1 MLKQTEMFTKP
12 LKRAPCMSKVSTSFS
27 TENGQ
32 TSRLSIFYCI
42 SDQKNFIPKYLDNAP
57 TDFAKNFRNIEAAIA
72 GKSSPEQLWK
82 NSFQCREIL
91 LHLE

>member
-1 MLKQTEMFTKP
+1 
-12 LKRAPCMSKVSTSFS
+12 MSKVSASFS

-42 SDQKNFIPKYLDNAP
+42 SDRKKFIPKYLDNAP

-72 GKSSPEQLWK
+72 GKSSPERLWK
-82 NSFQCREIL
+82 NSSQCREIL